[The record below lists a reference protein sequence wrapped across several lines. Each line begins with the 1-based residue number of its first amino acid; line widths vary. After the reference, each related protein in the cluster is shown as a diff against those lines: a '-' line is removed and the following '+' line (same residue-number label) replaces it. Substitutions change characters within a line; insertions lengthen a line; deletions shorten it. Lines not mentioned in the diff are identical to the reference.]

1 MDSGATRPTSSQ
13 RRDAGPELGVES
25 ICCLLHNLIAGGSAL
40 QWIHLLGRHVE
51 LGGRA
56 TIVAPSGPL
65 TAKARRAGIETVDVD
80 WEEVRFDDPG
90 GPLRALDGHDV
101 AIVHWDYGVMDAL
114 ERARQACGR
123 VALTVHQLPDG
134 MARWWGPEIV
144 PRTKVPIERAIAD
157 PYAVVLVRGEWHR
170 ERFVADFGLPVEGL
184 HLLPASIPLPEAP
197 PRPAVAQPDEVL
209 ALTRLSEEKAAIVRL
224 AVELTLTRLESGRCT
239 LTIAGDGAWRDEA
252 VSLCESRLPAGAWR
266 IEPPPPDP
274 IARLAA
280 ADLVVA
286 QGLTTLEAAA
296 LERRV
301 VVARTAREGGGA
313 GIVLTPG
320 SYDSAARDPFGRP
333 PVGTDTAGLWREAL
347 ALDRVELSALR
358 GMVERNNSLEA
369 TSKALAEALARTV

>member
-1 MDSGATRPTSSQ
+1 
-13 RRDAGPELGVES
+13 VES
-25 ICCLLHNLIAGGSAL
+25 ICCLLHNLIPGGSAR

-51 LGGRA
+51 QGGRA

-65 TAKARRAGIETVDVD
+65 TAKARRAGIDTVDVD
-80 WEEVRFDDPG
+80 WSEMRVDDPS
-90 GPLRALDGHDV
+90 GPLRALDGHEV
-101 AIVHWDYGVMDAL
+101 AVVHWDYGVMDAF
-114 ERARQACGR
+114 ERARRACGR

-134 MARWWGPEIV
+134 MARWWGPDIV
-144 PRTKVPIERAIAD
+144 PRSRVPIERAVAD
-157 PYAVVLVRGEWHR
+157 PHAVVLVRGEWHR
-170 ERFVADFGLPVEGL
+170 ERFVEAFGLPAERL
-184 HLLPASIPLPEAP
+184 RLLPASIPLPEAP
-197 PRPAVAQPDEVL
+197 PRPAMAQPDEVL

-224 AVELTLTRLESGRCT
+224 AVELTLDRLEGGRCA
-239 LTIAGDGAWRDEA
+239 LAIAGDGAWRDEA

-301 VVARTAREGGGA
+301 VVARTPREGVGA
-313 GIVLTPG
+313 GIVLTPD

-333 PVGTDTAGLWREAL
+333 PVGTDFARLWREAV
-347 ALDRVELSALR
+347 ALDREELGELR
-358 GMVERNNSLEA
+358 GMVERNNSLET
-369 TSKALAEALARTV
+369 TSKTLAEALAGTA